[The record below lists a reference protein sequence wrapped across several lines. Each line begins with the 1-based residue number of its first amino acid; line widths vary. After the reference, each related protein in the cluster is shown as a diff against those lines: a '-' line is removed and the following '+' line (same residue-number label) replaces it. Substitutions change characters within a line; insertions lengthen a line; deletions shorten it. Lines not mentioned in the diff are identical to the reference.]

1 VKVAEVM
8 TPNVTLV
15 QPEQSI
21 VEAAKTMAAVDIG
34 ALPVEENDRLV
45 GMITDRD
52 IVVRGIAKGI
62 TTDGKVREVMTEKI
76 SYCFD
81 DDEIEKAAEAMAQ
94 QRVRR
99 LAVLNRGKRLVGMIS
114 LGDIAAADIE
124 GDVSGGTLRG
134 VSRKGPPPA
143 QEGSKK

>member
-1 VKVAEVM
+1 VKVAKVM

-21 VEAAKTMAAVDIG
+21 VEAAKTMAAVHIG
-34 ALPVEENDRLV
+34 ALPVGENDRLI

-52 IVVRGIAKGI
+52 IVVRGIAKGRG
-62 TTDGKVREVMTEKI
+62 DAKVREVMSEKI
-76 SYCFD
+76 TYCFD
-81 DDEIEKAAEAMAQ
+81 DDEIKQAAEKMAE

-114 LGDIAAADIE
+114 LGDIAAADLE
-124 GDVSGGTLRG
+124 GDISGDVLRG
-134 VSRKGPPPA
+134 VAQKGPPHGPKR
-143 QEGSKK
+143 SDK